1 MRKII
6 LSIVVLAA
14 ILLPANRIMAQA
26 TVTTA
31 GAANIVAPI
40 ALEET
45 SSLSFGTMSVLSV
58 TPGTCILSTSGLR
71 TQTAGVNLSSATPI
85 SKNAAYNVTG
95 AVSTAY
101 AVNLPASFDVING
114 SESMTVDALK
124 VKTTSSGVDGLTGTL
139 SATGTDNFTLGG
151 TLNVKAA
158 QIAKLYTGSFDV
170 TVAYN

>member
-1 MRKII
+1 
-6 LSIVVLAA
+6 
-14 ILLPANRIMAQA
+14 
-26 TVTTA
+26 
-31 GAANIVAPI
+31 
-40 ALEET
+40 
-45 SSLSFGTMSVLSV
+45 
-58 TPGTCILSTSGLR
+58 
-71 TQTAGVNLSSATPI
+71 VNLSSATPI